1 MLECRAMSKLKELP
15 VIRAVRFYEEIRR
28 GSSLPLLI
36 GGDDGNRYVV
46 KLNGAGDGVLSN
58 VVEWVASKLGEL
70 MQIPVLQPVFVVID
84 ASLAEQAGD
93 PETRELLERSVGI
106 NLGTPYLPD
115 AATYSA
121 RYASGIDDALQQQ
134 IFLFDLF
141 LLNIDRT
148 DMNPNMVVHNSK
160 LWCLDYSSAIEI
172 RSAINGEPYRE
183 YVILRHLKQ
192 HPFYR
197 ANLLPYGFINHL
209 EKIPDSRIRDIVAA
223 IPVEWISQLHV
234 AKHTTESRS
243 VITAKLLNKKRQGL
257 ALRARLDLLRVLK
270 AETAEEARLRSLE
283 NKKAFEQKYGRL

>member
-1 MLECRAMSKLKELP
+1 MYCAKTNGIS

-58 VVEWVASKLGEL
+58 VVEWVASKLGAL
-70 MQIPVLQPVFVVID
+70 LQIPVLQPVFVAID
-84 ASLAEQAGD
+84 ANFAGQAGD

-115 AATYSA
+115 AVNYSA
-121 RYASGIDDALQQQ
+121 RHASSIDDVLQQQ
-134 IFLFDLF
+134 IFFFDLF
-141 LLNIDRT
+141 LINIDRT
-148 DMNPNMVVHNSK
+148 EMNPNMVVHHGE
-160 LWCLDYSSAIEI
+160 LWCLDYSSAMAI

-197 ANLLPYGFINHL
+197 ANLLPYDFINRL
-209 EKIPDSRIRDIVAA
+209 EKTPASRIRDIVDE
-223 IPVEWISQLHV
+223 IPVEWISQLRV
-234 AKHTTESRS
+234 AADETESRNA
-243 VITAKLLNKKRQGL
+243 ITEKLLKKKRQGIG
-257 ALRARLDLLRVLK
+257 LRARLDLLRVLK

-283 NKKAFEQKYGRL
+283 NRKAFEQKYGRL